1 MAVKLT
7 EDEKIAHANA
17 WRTNRETTESLKASR
32 GKVYSLLLSQCT
44 QVLVVKMKQDADWVI
59 ISESFDPILLFKLIE
74 KYVLKQSD
82 NQYPTAF
89 TWKNDRCCISTRE
102 IILGTLIPL

>member
-17 WRTNRETTESLKASR
+17 WRTNRETTDSLKASR

-59 ISESFDPILLFKLIE
+59 ISESFDPILLFNLIE
-74 KYVLKQSD
+74 
-82 NQYPTAF
+82 
-89 TWKNDRCCISTRE
+89 TRE
-102 IILGTLIPL
+102 SVGCRWANKMRVMARMAIPAHRSVSHEAI

>member
-1 MAVKLT
+1 MAMKLT

-17 WRTNRETTESLKASR
+17 WRTNRETTDSLKASL

-74 KYVLKQSD
+74 
-82 NQYPTAF
+82 
-89 TWKNDRCCISTRE
+89 TRE
-102 IILGTLIPL
+102 SVGRRWANKMLVKARMAIPAHPSVSREAI

>member
-1 MAVKLT
+1 MAMKLT

-17 WRTNRETTESLKASR
+17 WRTDRETTDSLKASR

-59 ISESFDPILLFKLIE
+59 ISESFDPILLFNLIE
-74 KYVLKQSD
+74 
-82 NQYPTAF
+82 
-89 TWKNDRCCISTRE
+89 TRE
-102 IILGTLIPL
+102 SVGCRWANKMRVMARMAIPAHPSVSREAI